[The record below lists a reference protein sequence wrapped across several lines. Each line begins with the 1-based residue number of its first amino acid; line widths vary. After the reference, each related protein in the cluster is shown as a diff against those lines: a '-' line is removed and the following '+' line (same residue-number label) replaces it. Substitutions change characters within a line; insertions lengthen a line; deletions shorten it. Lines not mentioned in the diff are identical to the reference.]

1 MNSAGEQ
8 EYGMFFDDYLWEKF
22 AEENPHAY
30 GRIRREIILRFVRR
44 TRLQNRNMRNIK
56 NILRGCPKLLNGD
69 VTEFVDRIHYG
80 DELIFMYNGQKFFL
94 QGFLEDDGICT
105 TYLDRWEPPADDYI
119 WVGRGDSKNFP
130 VEEFLKAEIWDG
142 KSFWEV
148 EKKME
153 WLDG

>member
-1 MNSAGEQ
+1 M
-8 EYGMFFDDYLWEKF
+8 
-22 AEENPHAY
+22 
-30 GRIRREIILRFVRR
+30 
-44 TRLQNRNMRNIK
+44 
-56 NILRGCPKLLNGD
+56 LNGD

>member
-1 MNSAGEQ
+1 M
-8 EYGMFFDDYLWEKF
+8 
-22 AEENPHAY
+22 
-30 GRIRREIILRFVRR
+30 
-44 TRLQNRNMRNIK
+44 
-56 NILRGCPKLLNGD
+56 LNGD
-69 VTEFVDRIHYG
+69 VIEFVDRIHYG